1 MISSDTCS
9 MIVRGGAV
17 VRPDCVLENHDVIVR
32 DGMIEA
38 IVPTSSASAAV
49 RPVYFAHSDDTGT
62 PGFDVDVA
70 TGLPVVDARGA
81 YVAPGMIDIHSDY
94 IENIASPRPSV
105 VMDLPTSLYK
115 CDRELVGHGITTIF
129 HSLSVMG
136 NDEFKPK
143 PIRHFENVSA
153 LLSSIRAM
161 RAGEERDHL
170 IRHRMHLR
178 IELDATKRYEE
189 IAGYIERGDVDL
201 ISFMDHT
208 PGQGQYRDLLV
219 YAETVRG
226 YHDEGMSDE
235 QVAAAVRMR
244 TECEKLS
251 LEQLERLAR
260 AARDRSVRIA
270 SHDDDSAEKL
280 DVMEMLGACV
290 SEFPIDMQTAL
301 DARRRGMTTL
311 AGAPNVM
318 MGRSHSGN
326 LSAREAIASGAIDAL
341 CSDYYPAAM
350 LTAVFLLHDE
360 CGVSLSDAFALVTC
374 NPARAVGI
382 DDTLGSIEVG
392 KRADILV
399 VREIGCGTGG
409 VMPVV
414 TRAFVG
420 GHSVYRTHYPSQPFG
435 YGASARVAA
444 SVRDD
449 AKSREEF

>member
-1 MISSDTCS
+1 MVSSDTCS

-17 VRPDCVLENHDVIVR
+17 VCPDRVLENHDVIVR
-32 DGMIEA
+32 DGTIEA
-38 IVPTSSASAAV
+38 VVASSDASATV
-49 RPVYFAHSDDTGT
+49 RPVYFAGADDTGV

-81 YVAPGMIDIHSDY
+81 YVTPGMIDIHSDY

-129 HSLSVMG
+129 HSLSMMG

-143 PIRHFENVSA
+143 PIRHFENVSR
-153 LLSSIRAM
+153 LLSAIGAM

-178 IELDATKRYEE
+178 IELDAVDRYDE
-189 IAGYIERGDVDL
+189 IAGYIDRGEVDL
-201 ISFMDHT
+201 VSFMDHT

-219 YAETVRG
+219 YAETVKS
-226 YHDEGMSDE
+226 YHDEGMSDA
-235 QVAAAVRMR
+235 QVSEVLRMR
-244 TECEKLS
+244 MESAKMGFG
-251 LEQLERLAR
+251 QLRHLASLAR
-260 AARDRSVRIA
+260 ERNIRIA

-280 DVMEMLGACV
+280 DVMEMLGARI
-290 SEFPIDMQTAL
+290 SEFPIDMETAHE
-301 DARRRGMTTL
+301 ARRRGMATL

-326 LSAREAIASGAIDAL
+326 LSAREAIVNDAIDVL

-350 LTAVFLLHDE
+350 LTAVFLLHEE
-360 CGVSLSDAFALVTC
+360 CGVDLADAFALVTR
-374 NPARAVGI
+374 NPARAVGLDGSI
-382 DDTLGSIEVG
+382 GSIEPG
-392 KRADILV
+392 KKADLLV
-399 VREIGCGTGG
+399 VRRIGCGNGG

-435 YGASARVAA
+435 YGVNEPAFAGET
-444 SVRDD
+444 
-449 AKSREEF
+449 KKEN